1 MVIKRN
7 TEWRGKRIVD
17 IVISLMA
24 IVALLPVFLII
35 SLSICL
41 TMGAPVLF
49 KQQRPGRNGKLFWLL
64 KFRSMTNLPSGAKIL
79 LSEDAA
85 RLTRL
90 GNFLRKTSLDEIPS
104 LLNVL
109 RGEMSLVGPRPLLVE
124 YLPFYTLQQSRRHIL
139 RPGLTGLAQ
148 VKGRT
153 SLSWE
158 KRFRYDVWYVENNSA
173 CLDLKILA
181 ETVKVVVCQT
191 GNSQELSEIMAPF
204 SGVTASN
211 HSQEGDSGG

>member
-1 MVIKRN
+1 MVIKGN

-49 KQQRPGRNGKLFWLL
+49 KQQRPGLNGELFWLI
-64 KFRSMTNLPSGAKIL
+64 KFRSMTCLPNGAEIDFE
-79 LSEDAA
+79 EDAS
-85 RLTRL
+85 RLTGFGKL
-90 GNFLRKTSLDEIPS
+90 LRKTSLDELPS
-104 LLNVL
+104 LINILW
-109 RGEMSLVGPRPLLVE
+109 GDMSVVGPRPLLVE
-124 YLPFYTLQQSRRHIL
+124 YLPLYNYYQMRRHNV

-148 VKGRT
+148 IKGRT

-158 KRFRYDVWYVENNSA
+158 KRFRYDVWYVDHSSF
-173 CLDLKILA
+173 CMDVKILA
-181 ETVKVVVCQT
+181 GTVAVVIFFK
-191 GNSQELSEIMAPF
+191 GNSQNLPEAMPPF
-204 SGVTASN
+204 TGTPHAISSDTQN
-211 HSQEGDSGG
+211 L